1 MILAA
6 LLLVQAAPVCT
17 VPYQGLPAA
26 FAHWADAPTA
36 TLAADGAPV
45 RVAATEGA
53 GDAAK
58 RPGKG
63 ATLSFTIAKAGHYRL
78 ALDQKAW
85 IDVQA
90 DGAAVPLKSI
100 GHGHGPDCSS
110 IAKFVT
116 FDLAP
121 GHYTI
126 ALSGVMRDR
135 VKVML
140 ISGD

>member
-17 VPYQGLPAA
+17 ATDQGLPAA
-26 FAHWADAPTA
+26 FAHWADASVLM
-36 TLAADGAPV
+36 LAADGVPV

-53 GDAAK
+53 GDQAK
-58 RPGKG
+58 RPGKV

-78 ALDQKAW
+78 AIDQKAW

-90 DGAAVPLKSI
+90 DGAAAALESV

-110 IAKFVT
+110 IVKFVT
-116 FDLAP
+116 FDLSP

-126 ALSGVMRDR
+126 ALSGVMQDR

>member
-6 LLLVQAAPVCT
+6 LLLVQAAPVCA
-17 VPYQGLPAA
+17 VPDQGLPAA

-45 RVAATEGA
+45 SVAAVPLPA
-53 GDAAK
+53 DQAK

-90 DGAAVPLKSI
+90 DKAAAPLESV

-126 ALSGVMRDR
+126 ALSGVMQDR